1 MSGDLPS
8 STESVRR
15 QNTARILRSLRQAG
29 PAPRAELAK
38 RTGMAKATVGA
49 IVGDLQACDAVVEDE
64 SPPDGPGRS
73 AGRPG
78 RPISLQEGSFL
89 GLGLEVNVDY
99 VAAVVL
105 DLSGRVLLS
114 DTRPVPPG
122 VDYAEHPVFA
132 LAREVAE
139 VFPEA
144 RHRLLGATVAVPA
157 LVAEDNRTMAWAP
170 NLGLRGTG
178 LARDMEAALAQRCVV
193 QVDNDANCAALA
205 EAHHGAAR
213 DVEHA
218 LYLTGTVGIGAGII
232 NEGRLVRGAAGYAG
246 EVGHLPIG
254 DPEARCGCGRTG
266 CWEASIGLH
275 AMLSDAGMPEL
286 ETPLSSAENVA
297 SRADVDPLVAAALD
311 RLGQRVGLGLAMLAH
326 VLDPAVIVLGGYFAP
341 LGERVLAPA
350 RQALADRFALGVEPG
365 PELRLSTLGILAAAT
380 GAAEQALY
388 GVFAGEVAI
397 TA

>member
-64 SPPDGPGRS
+64 SRPDGASRS

-78 RPISLQEGSFL
+78 RPISLQEGSFV
-89 GLGLEVNVDY
+89 GLGLELNVDY

-105 DLSGRVLLS
+105 DLSGRILLS
-114 DTRPVPPG
+114 ETRPVPAA
-122 VDYAEHPVFA
+122 VDYAGHPVFE
-132 LAREVAE
+132 LAREVGAA
-139 VFPEA
+139 FPEE

-157 LVAEDNRTMAWAP
+157 LVAEDNRTLAWAP
-170 NLGLRGTG
+170 NLGIEGTG
-178 LARDMEAALAQRCVV
+178 LARDMEAALAERCLV
-193 QVDNDANCAALA
+193 QIDNDANCAALA
-205 EAHHGAAR
+205 EAHHGAAT

-232 NEGRLVRGAAGYAG
+232 NEGRLVRGAAGFAG

-254 DPEARCGCGRTG
+254 DPHARCGCGRLG

-275 AMLSDAGMPEL
+275 AMLSEAGMPEM
-286 ETPLSSAENVA
+286 ETPLSSAENVVA
-297 SRADVDPLVAAALD
+297 RAAHDPDVADSLE
-311 RLGQRVGLGLAMLAH
+311 RLGRRVGMGLAMLAQ

-341 LGERVLAPA
+341 LGS
-350 RQALADRFALGVEPG
+350 G
-365 PELRLSTLGILAAAT
+365 S
-380 GAAEQALY
+380 
-388 GVFAGEVAI
+388 
-397 TA
+397 